1 MRKPTLFATEKR
13 AGLWHCGSGAV
24 GVASNTCF
32 WLRVLGALGL
42 GPRGLILE
50 FEDIRKHTLFALEN
64 GQGCGIAGIGAAGS
78 RLQHVFLGFVF
89 WAGLI

>member
-1 MRKPTLFATEKR
+1 MRKHTLFATEKR

-78 RLQHVFLGFVF
+78 RLQHVFWASCFGLG
-89 WAGLI
+89 